1 MKTLNMKKL
10 VLALCIVSLVNVAF
24 AQKYKVKDDM
34 ITRDKAPVGKLSGD
48 AGVDKTDLVVFGNA
62 GEKVLSMSQGT
73 FDVKNPFFRYIS
85 WYTVKFEDT
94 GKSFVIY
101 HAGNCGPKC
110 VLNNALA
117 PVGIVFD
124 GTFVKNQDDIISKN
138 DIAAKIAKDTT
149 EILNKHNSWVKL
161 LSKNKILRDT
171 EKAVVLTKDSESI
184 NVETTKTVYNVVQDN
199 IVVGKVVRYHT
210 QSSTRVETTYEFY
223 ETLYAAED
231 GMTDVPAG
239 KVTDTFIDLEFV
251 TIIDGKKH
259 RLKTED
265 KVNAQKVIAT
275 YLVSQGYF

>member
-1 MKTLNMKKL
+1 MKTLNTKHL
-10 VLALCIVSLVNVAF
+10 VLVLSMVSLINVSF

-34 ITRDKAPVGKLSGD
+34 ITRDKAPVGKLTGD
-48 AGVDKTDLVVFGNA
+48 AGVDKTNLVIFGNS

-73 FDVKNPFFRYIS
+73 FDPKNPFFRYIS
-85 WYTVKFEDT
+85 WYNVKFEDT

-124 GTFVKNQDDIISKN
+124 GTVIKNQDDIIAKN

-149 EILNKHNSWVKL
+149 EILSKHNTWLKL

-171 EKAVVLTKDSESI
+171 EKPVVLTKESEGI
-184 NVETTKTVYNVVQDN
+184 NVETTRTVYNVVQDN
-199 IVVGKVVRYHT
+199 IVVGKVIRLHT
-210 QSSTRVETTYEFY
+210 QSSTRIETTYEFY
-223 ETLYAAED
+223 ETLYAAEE

-239 KVTDTFIDLEFV
+239 RVTDTFFDVEFV
-251 TIIDGKKH
+251 TIVDGKKH
-259 RLKTED
+259 KIKTED
-265 KVNAQKVIAT
+265 KANAQKLLAT
-275 YLVSQGYF
+275 YLVGNGYF

>member
-1 MKTLNMKKL
+1 MKTLNMKL
-10 VLALCIVSLVNVAF
+10 VLVLSFALMINISF

-34 ITRDKAPVGKLSGD
+34 ITRDKAPVGKLTGD
-48 AGVDKTDLVVFGNA
+48 AGVDKTNLVILGNN

-73 FDVKNPFFRYIS
+73 FDAKNPFFRYIS
-85 WYTVKFEDT
+85 WYNVKFEDT
-94 GKSFVIY
+94 GKSFIIY

-138 DIAAKIAKDTT
+138 DISAKIGKDTT
-149 EILNKHNSWVKL
+149 EILAKHNSWLKL
-161 LSKNKILRDT
+161 LNKNKILRDT
-171 EKAVVLTKDSESI
+171 EKPVVLTKESEAL
-184 NVETTKTVYNVVQDN
+184 NVETTRTVYNVVQDN
-199 IVVGKVVRYHT
+199 IVVGKVVRLHT
-210 QSSTRVETTYEFY
+210 QSSIRVETTYEFY

-239 KVTDTFIDLEFV
+239 RVTDTFFDLEFV
-251 TIIDGKKH
+251 TIVDGKKH
-259 RLKTED
+259 KLKTED
-265 KVNAQKVIAT
+265 KVNAQKVLAI